1 MPFASSATL
10 DDKDS
15 FDAQPGVT
23 IGGGGR
29 DASREQQILALREA
43 KERDDAERT
52 AARIAEE
59 RARRAEA
66 ARIAA
71 EAAAK
76 SARQEAARER
86 VSTLT
91 RNALMGIAVV
101 VLGYLTLE
109 ALLQRPTTPTANDQ
123 QPSRER
129 MRYFN

>member
-1 MPFASSATL
+1 MPFSSSATL

-29 DASREQQILALREA
+29 DASREQQMLALREA
-43 KERDDAERT
+43 KERDDAEQT
-52 AARIAEE
+52 AARVGEE
-59 RARRAEA
+59 RARRAAA

-76 SARQEAARER
+76 CTRRESAKERAA
-86 VSTLT
+86 TLT
-91 RNALMGIAVV
+91 RNALMAVAVV

-109 ALLQRPTTPTANDQ
+109 ALMKSKQ
-123 QPSRER
+123 QQQQQEPARER
-129 MRYFN
+129 MRYYS